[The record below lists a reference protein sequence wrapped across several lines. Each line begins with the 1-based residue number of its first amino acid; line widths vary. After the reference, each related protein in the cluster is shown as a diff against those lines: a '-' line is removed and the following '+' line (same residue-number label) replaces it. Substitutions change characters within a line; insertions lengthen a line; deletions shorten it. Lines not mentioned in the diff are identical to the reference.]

1 MEPEGLGAGG
11 AHGFIRIIFPAPE
24 ENPFSSK
31 EILFF
36 FVPSQMFGPSTGS
49 ESEGDNSK
57 RKPEV

>member
-11 AHGFIRIIFPAPE
+11 AHGLIRIILPAQE
-24 ENPFSSK
+24 EKPFSSK

-36 FVPSQMFGPSTGS
+36 LAPSQILGPSTAS

>member
-1 MEPEGLGAGG
+1 MEQEGLGAGG
-11 AHGFIRIIFPAPE
+11 AHGLIRIIFPAPE
-24 ENPFSSK
+24 EKPFSSK

-36 FVPSQMFGPSTGS
+36 LVPSQIFGPSNAS

>member
-11 AHGFIRIIFPAPE
+11 AHGLIRIIFPAPE
-24 ENPFSSK
+24 EKPFPSK
-31 EILFF
+31 DILFF
-36 FVPSQMFGPSTGS
+36 LVPSQIFGPSTAS